1 MVKDLIL
8 ALQSHRTLA
17 RTCHPPTNPAAAK
30 GHDVRLV
37 RSSGKTGRAAAPARP
52 AAARKSAPKVAKP
65 TPVKAGR
72 KLPAPLLTVVPDLVE
87 HSIAVEEIAT
97 TVETATAL
105 GAASVSLVDE
115 IGQAEELVKE
125 LDREVHGAAPTV
137 PDRWRNEDG
146 LTDDELV
153 MAARSGDDGAL
164 CDLLN
169 KYRAFARV
177 KARSYFL
184 VGADREDI
192 VQEGMIGLYKAIR
205 DFNPDMQS
213 SFRAFA
219 ELCVTRQIITAI
231 KTATRQKHGPLNNYV
246 SFSRPV
252 SGDDDGE
259 RVLGDVIP
267 TTAISDPADLVISA
281 ERIRALQ
288 AHFDEVLSDL
298 ETEVLRLYVEGKS
311 YQEIAERL
319 QRHVKSI
326 DNALQ
331 RIKRKLEGHLRERSI
346 ADAG

>member
-1 MVKDLIL
+1 MRK
-8 ALQSHRTLA
+8 ASPR
-17 RTCHPPTNPAAAK
+17 
-30 GHDVRLV
+30 
-37 RSSGKTGRAAAPARP
+37 RSTGTA
-52 AAARKSAPKVAKP
+52 V
-65 TPVKAGR
+65 
-72 KLPAPLLTVVPDLVE
+72 LTVVPDPVDVDNEDLK
-87 HSIAVEEIAT
+87 AEIDAE
-97 TVETATAL
+97 VAAAL
-105 GAASVSLVDE
+105 AQEISQAESLV
-115 IGQAEELVKE
+115 AE
-125 LDREVHGAAPTV
+125 LDRDLHSGFQSEPSRSLVE
-137 PDRWRNEDG
+137 RS
-146 LTDDELV
+146 DDELV
-153 MAARSGDDGAL
+153 LASRAGDDEAL
-164 CDLLN
+164 SLLLT

-192 VQEGMIGLYKAIR
+192 VQEGMIGLYKAVR

-246 SFSRPV
+246 SFHRPV
-252 SGDDDGE
+252 GGDEDGE

-267 TTAISDPADLVISA
+267 TVAISDPADLVISA

-288 AHFDEVLSDL
+288 QHFDAVLSDL

-319 QRHVKSI
+319 HRHVKSI

-331 RIKRKLEGHLRERSI
+331 RIKKKLEGHLKAREV

>member
-1 MVKDLIL
+1 MRVTRE
-8 ALQSHRTLA
+8 RT
-17 RTCHPPTNPAAAK
+17 TPVAAPRR
-30 GHDVRLV
+30 VRAV
-37 RSSGKTGRAAAPARP
+37 APDERAA
-52 AAARKSAPKVAKP
+52 
-65 TPVKAGR
+65 
-72 KLPAPLLTVVPDLVE
+72 TVVVPVSAEPVE
-87 HSIAVEEIAT
+87 PTEL
-97 TVETATAL
+97 TAL
-105 GAASVSLVDE
+105 GDEISQAEQLVDS
-115 IGQAEELVKE
+115 
-125 LDREVHGAAPTV
+125 LDAEVHGRPPSAAAE
-137 PDRWRNEDG
+137 RWRAAHPDSRP
-146 LTDDELV
+146 DDELV
-153 MAARSGDDGAL
+153 MAARSGDEASL
-164 CDLLN
+164 CELLN
-169 KYRAFARV
+169 KYRSFARV

-205 DFNPDMQS
+205 DFNPDMQT

-267 TTAISDPADLVISA
+267 TAAVTDPADLVISA

-288 AHFDEVLSDL
+288 AHFDAVLSDL

-319 QRHVKSI
+319 ERHVKSI

-331 RIKRKLEGHLRERSI
+331 RIKRKLEGHLRARAV

>member
-1 MVKDLIL
+1 MVRPDLRPY
-8 ALQSHRTLA
+8 SR
-17 RTCHPPTNPAAAK
+17 PAHVHEPVIPAK
-30 GHDVRLV
+30 GRDVRLT
-37 RSSGKTGRAAAPARP
+37 RERTS
-52 AAARKSAPKVAKP
+52 PKQQ
-65 TPVKAGR
+65 KA
-72 KLPAPLLTVVPDLVE
+72 PAPLLQVVPELVE
-87 HSIAVEEIAT
+87 DSVLVEELAA
-97 TVETATAL
+97 TVEAATAL
-105 GAASVSLVDE
+105 GEAPASLVAE
-115 IGQAEELVKE
+115 IAAAEHLVDE
-125 LDREVHGAAPTV
+125 LDREVHSGVPTAA
-137 PDRWRNEDG
+137 DRWRNADG
-146 LTDDELV
+146 LTDDDLV
-153 MAARSGDDGAL
+153 LAARSGDDAAL
-164 CDLLN
+164 CELLN

-267 TTAISDPADLVISA
+267 TVAISDPADLVISA

-331 RIKRKLEGHLRERSI
+331 RIKRKLEGHLQARTV

>member
-1 MVKDLIL
+1 
-8 ALQSHRTLA
+8 
-17 RTCHPPTNPAAAK
+17 
-30 GHDVRLV
+30 VRLAPTAQAPQTD
-37 RSSGKTGRAAAPARP
+37 RLGPDCAPAL
-52 AAARKSAPKVAKP
+52 AAVPHLAALAPE
-65 TPVKAGR
+65 
-72 KLPAPLLTVVPDLVE
+72 LVE
-87 HSIAVEEIAT
+87 ESVVVEELAV
-97 TVETATAL
+97 TVEAEAVT
-105 GAASVSLVDE
+105 GARGGLSLVAE
-115 IGQAEELVKE
+115 ISAAEALVGQ
-125 LDREVHGAAPTV
+125 LDREVRGV
-137 PDRWRNEDG
+137 DNDRRSDED
-146 LTDDELV
+146 LV
-153 MAARSGDDGAL
+153 LAARSGDDAAL
-164 CDLLN
+164 TTLLT

-205 DFNPDMQS
+205 DFNGEMES
-213 SFRAFA
+213 SFRSFA

-246 SFSRPV
+246 SFERPV
-252 SGDDDGE
+252 GGDDDGD
-259 RVLGDVIP
+259 RVLGDVLP
-267 TTAISDPADLVISA
+267 TVAISDPADLVISA

-331 RIKRKLEGHLRERSI
+331 RIKRKLEGHLRERAV
-346 ADAG
+346 ADAS